1 MKKLI
6 LLSLLLPLLV
16 CAEILPERLGDFD
29 RTSLDAAPVTDT
41 ALFAEF
47 DYEAGEVG
55 VYRTKNGLE
64 SKITAYRFYDDTGA
78 YAAFLWGLTESGVE
92 DTYGERAWSSP
103 GRTWIH
109 FGNYVIEILGDK
121 PEDDNIELMMGQY
134 IPNVRM
140 SADPPVINYLPIENM
155 TNGSMRYILGPAA
168 LSRIAP
174 EVPPSAAAFHF
185 GTEAILATYGSGD
198 RQQRLALF
206 SYPTPQMA
214 REQIALFRDLPNVVA
229 KRDISM
235 IAAVLSPADPD
246 AAQVLLSRVHYRGEI
261 TTNYQKPGRHDNMG
275 TLLLDIVLSCLI
287 LAGLCIVG
295 GILVAGTRHLA
306 AKVAP
311 NSIIAAPHGDGLTRL
326 HLDDRDSA

>member
-6 LLSLLLPLLV
+6 LLSLLFPLLAW
-16 CAEILPERLGDFD
+16 AEILPERLGDFD
-29 RTSLDAAPVTDT
+29 RTSLEAAPVTDS

-47 DYEAGEVG
+47 DYEAGELG
-55 VYRTKNGLE
+55 VYRTKAGLE

-78 YAAFLWGLTESGVE
+78 YAAFLWGLTEGGVE

-109 FGNYVIEILGDK
+109 FGNYVVEILGDK
-121 PEDDNIELMMGQY
+121 PEDENIELMMGQY
-134 IPNVRM
+134 FPNVRL
-140 SADPPVINYLPIENM
+140 SADPPVTNYLPPENV
-155 TNGSMRYILGPAA
+155 TSGSKRYILGPTS
-168 LSRIAP
+168 LSRVAP
-174 EVPPSAAAFHF
+174 EVPPSVAAFQF
-185 GTEAILATYGSGD
+185 GTEAVLATYGSGD

-214 REQIALFRDLPNVVA
+214 REQIEQFQALPNVLA
-229 KRDISM
+229 KRDVSM
-235 IAAVLSPADPD
+235 IAVVLGPSDPD
-246 AAQVLLSRVHYRGEI
+246 AAQVLLSKVHYRGEL

-275 TLLLDIVLSCLI
+275 TLLLDIVISCMI

-295 GILVAGTRHLA
+295 GVLVAGTRHLA

-311 NSIIAAPHGDGLTRL
+311 NSIIAAPHGDALTRL
-326 HLDDRDSA
+326 RLDDKDSA

>member
-6 LLSLLLPLLV
+6 LLSLFLPLLAW
-16 CAEILPERLGDFD
+16 AEILPERLGDFN
-29 RTSLDAAPVTDT
+29 RTSLETAPLADSELYT
-41 ALFAEF
+41 EF
-47 DYEAGEVG
+47 DYEEGELGVFRTAG
-55 VYRTKNGLE
+55 GLE

-78 YAAFLWGLTESGVE
+78 YAAYLWGLNESGVE

-109 FGNYVIEILGDK
+109 FGNYVVEILGDK

-134 IPNVRM
+134 FPNVRL
-140 SADPPVINYLPIENM
+140 SADPPVTNYLPSDGVTI
-155 TNGSMRYILGPAA
+155 GSQRYILGPAA

-185 GTEAILATYGSGD
+185 GTEAVLATYGTGD
-198 RQQRLALF
+198 QRQRLALF

-214 REQIALFRDLPNVVA
+214 REQIELFQALPGVIA
-229 KRDISM
+229 KRDVSM
-235 IAAVLSPADPD
+235 IAAVLSPPDPD
-246 AAQVLLSRVHYRGEI
+246 AAQVLLSKVRYRGEV
-261 TTNYQKPGRHDNMG
+261 TTNYREPGRHDNMG
-275 TLLLDIVLSCLI
+275 TLLLDIVISCLI

-295 GILVAGTRHLA
+295 GIFVAGTRLLA

-311 NSIIAAPHGDGLTRL
+311 NSIIAAPHGDPITRL
-326 HLDDRDSA
+326 HLDDKDSA